1 MSCFFFF
8 IAEETMSENRI
19 LISRPVNL
27 DVNRARYPVREITK
41 CDDRPLSA
49 YDNLIESLNRDFI
62 FSDIKFQFDK
72 FPSMISN
79 NTTNMQHNNHLEN
92 QGCCNQTSLLPAPT
106 TTNNTIDVEASNSN
120 RRQYEN
126 VLETIQARN
135 QSVENRNL
143 FGKPVISDAKSSF
156 FGLNQQQSNQIQETE
171 DELDQL
177 INETETFCGQ
187 IMSNSKNEYVN
198 LDCELNDL
206 NKSSED
212 STARIGSSSS
222 NASSASTITPSHSPR
237 RTSKSSSGNVSTRSP
252 KFTLP
257 RGEPPSQVC
266 IFFNLKGSSINIGHS
281 F

>member
-1 MSCFFFF
+1 M
-8 IAEETMSENRI
+8 TENRV
-19 LISRPVNL
+19 LISSPVNL
-27 DVNRARYPVREITK
+27 AVNRTRYPTRILKSESEE
-41 CDDRPLSA
+41 RPLSA

-92 QGCCNQTSLLPAPT
+92 QGCNQTSLLPAAT
-106 TTNNTIDVEASNSN
+106 TTISTIDVEASDSN
-120 RRQYEN
+120 CRQYEN
-126 VLETIQARN
+126 VFETIQARN
-135 QSVENRNL
+135 QNQRVENRN
-143 FGKPVISDAKSSF
+143 FYGKPVISDAKSSF
-156 FGLNQQQSNQIQETE
+156 FGLTNQSTNQNQQQESE

-177 INETETFCGQ
+177 IQETETYCGQ
-187 IMSNSKNEYVN
+187 IMSNSNSKNQYVN

-222 NASSASTITPSHSPR
+222 NASSASTITPSQSPR
-237 RTSKSSSGNVSTRSP
+237 KLSQSGSKCSSGNVSTRSP

-257 RGEPPSQVC
+257 REDPPSQV
-266 IFFNLKGSSINIGHS
+266 S
-281 F
+281 FRD